1 MLKIGKEVEIAKS
14 FKINTTVSEKVLT
27 VKEGDK
33 GFFDSKGYLNLITG
47 KGKGKTVKIKDIE
60 IRGYDHENISKM
72 IFTKLNSEFGLKT
85 YLQDKEIDVNEFMEK
100 IEDVLMVIL

>member
-1 MLKIGKEVEIAKS
+1 MLKIGQEVEVKKS
-14 FKINTTVSEKVLT
+14 FKVNTTVSEKVLT

-33 GFFDSKGYLNLITG
+33 GFLDSKECLNLTTG
-47 KGKGKTVKIKDIE
+47 KAKGKIVKINNIE
-60 IRGYDHENISKM
+60 IKGYDHENISKM